1 MIKIRQELSENK
13 TGWQAKQVIWILSI
27 KRQRCKI
34 PQSTYLQTLL
44 HKWGFSAKVPQK
56 RVVNTASKEERK
68 RLSKRGTR
76 ITLANPKRI
85 HHIAV
90 QDESIFVHIM

>member
-13 TGWQAKQVIWILSI
+13 AGWQAKQVIWILSI

-68 RLSKRGTR
+68 RDIQKGVQGLLSQ
-76 ITLANPKRI
+76 IPKGFTI
-85 HHIAV
+85 
-90 QDESIFVHIM
+90 